1 MPIPQNTPRPARV
14 TAYEHCTVA
23 REDGSLAS
31 GVLLNLSEEG
41 FCVETSFRPEL
52 GERVGLR
59 VVGVGCFSGIVRW
72 TDSVRIGGVIE
83 PFTTGAFDDKSTPV
97 TGEAAL
103 NSASADDWTARSRD

>member
-1 MPIPQNTPRPARV
+1 METIPQSNPRPARV
-14 TAYEHCTVA
+14 SGHEHCTVA

-52 GERVGLR
+52 GERVYMR

-72 TDSVRIGGVIE
+72 TDGVRTGGVIE
-83 PFTTGAFDDKSTPV
+83 PFITGAFDDKSTP
-97 TGEAAL
+97 EMAKQP
-103 NSASADDWTARSRD
+103 